1 MGGLEARE
9 VPMVGSVVAG
19 FFTEVD
25 VLFLWFLSCQ
35 ETCQQLSVGMR
46 KRGAEGF
53 GAVKSECDLQLAA
66 WLVHSDSK
74 PLRCARQDFP
84 TSSGPGSL

>member
-1 MGGLEARE
+1 
-9 VPMVGSVVAG
+9 MVGSVVAG

-53 GAVKSECDLQLAA
+53 GAVK
-66 WLVHSDSK
+66 V
-74 PLRCARQDFP
+74 
-84 TSSGPGSL
+84 